1 MLRHPQQLCI
11 WSRRG
16 FASPQSALSS
26 SYCFG
31 VGVDAMALFLALA
44 LEYEALVLT
53 LALVLRVLALLKLL
67 PATQWRWV
75 QLYFKRQLTWYDIQ
89 QPNFAR

>member
-1 MLRHPQQLCI
+1 
-11 WSRRG
+11 
-16 FASPQSALSS
+16 
-26 SYCFG
+26 
-31 VGVDAMALFLALA
+31 MALFLALA